1 MIRRHID
8 WRDDQGQVAGVE
20 ALPFGVLL
28 FVVGALLVANAWAVI
43 DAKMTVTSAAREAA
57 RSYVEAS
64 NADEARDHSQAAAR
78 DAVRAHGRN
87 ADRATIDGP
96 DSSDAFT
103 RCNRVTF
110 AVTYPVP
117 ALTLP
122 FIGGLGHAFDVTATH
137 SELVDPFRND
147 VPGEALCG

>member
-1 MIRRHID
+1 
-8 WRDDQGQVAGVE
+8 
-20 ALPFGVLL
+20 VLL
-28 FVVGALLVANAWAVI
+28 FVVGALLIANAWAVI

-57 RSYVEAS
+57 RSYVEGTD
-64 NADEARDHSQAAAR
+64 ADDARARADAAAR

-96 DSSDAFT
+96 DSADAFS
-103 RCNRVTF
+103 RCNRITF

-122 FIGGLGHAFDVTATH
+122 FIGGFGHAFDVTATH

-147 VPGEALCG
+147 VPGEAVCG